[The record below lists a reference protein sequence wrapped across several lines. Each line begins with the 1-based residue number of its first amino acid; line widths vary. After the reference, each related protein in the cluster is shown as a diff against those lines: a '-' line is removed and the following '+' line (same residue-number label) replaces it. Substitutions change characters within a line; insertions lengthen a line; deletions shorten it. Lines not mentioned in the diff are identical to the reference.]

1 VTPRAAFLVG
11 LALAGASFG
20 CSVGEGEGWV
30 RSEKLYVEDCV
41 DGKFDLGPDFFGA
54 NSFRADALLI
64 RVQRGDNIEELS
76 DGLTVLV
83 NDLPTQR
90 ARVGQPISVG
100 MPVGVSPPGV
110 PIVYN
115 PNPPPVSL
123 ALYLHRSCHV
133 ENATVYSIDGS
144 ITFKSIFSG
153 DPNEESSD
161 DRLTEASFDA
171 TFADPRQLVGP
182 GSDDPN
188 LKSRVTGYFR
198 FFFQRGQPA
207 QPFN

>member
-1 VTPRAAFLVG
+1 MKRSL
-11 LALAGASFG
+11 LAPLDMALGVASFG

-30 RSEKLYVEDCV
+30 RSERLYVEDCV
-41 DGKFDLGPDFFGA
+41 NGKFDLGPDFFGA
-54 NSFRADALLI
+54 NSFRGDALQI

-76 DGLTVLV
+76 DGLDVLV
-83 NDLPTQR
+83 DDLPSRR
-90 ARVGQPISVG
+90 ALVGQATKVG

-115 PNPPPVSL
+115 PDPPPVSL
-123 ALYLHRSCHV
+123 ALYLHRSCHID
-133 ENATVYSIDGS
+133 NATVYSIAGT

-153 DPNEESSD
+153 DPNEESSE

-171 TFADPRQLVGP
+171 TFADPRQLVGS
-182 GSDDPN
+182 GGDDPTFQ
-188 LKSRVTGYFR
+188 SHVVGYFR
-198 FFFQRGQPA
+198 FYFQRGQPA

>member
-1 VTPRAAFLVG
+1 MSRLPMLAV
-11 LALAGASFG
+11 ALACASLG

-30 RSEKLYVEDCV
+30 RSDRLYIQDCV
-41 DGKFDLGPDFFGA
+41 NGKFDLGPDFFGA
-54 NSFRADALLI
+54 NSFRGDALQI

-76 DGLTVLV
+76 DGLMVLV

-90 ARVGQPISVG
+90 ARVGQAISVG

-115 PNPPPVSL
+115 DDPPAVSL
-123 ALYLHRSCHV
+123 ALYLHDSCHV
-133 ENATVYSIDGS
+133 ENGTVYSIAGT

-161 DRLTEASFDA
+161 LRLTDATFDA
-171 TFADPRQLVGP
+171 TFADPRQLVGAAAEDE
-182 GSDDPN
+182 S

>member
-1 VTPRAAFLVG
+1 MRHLAPL
-11 LALAGASFG
+11 LALGAASLG

-30 RSEKLYVEDCV
+30 HSDQLYVETCV
-41 DGKFDLGPDFFGA
+41 NGEFDLGPDFFGA
-54 NSFRADALLI
+54 NSFRGDALQI

-76 DGLTVLV
+76 DGLQVLV
-83 NDLPTQR
+83 NNLPTLR
-90 ARVGQPISVG
+90 ATVGQSVKVG

-110 PIVYN
+110 PITYN
-115 PNPPPVSL
+115 PDPPPVSM

-133 ENATVYSIDGS
+133 QNGTVYSVDGN

-153 DPNEESSD
+153 DPNEEDSD
-161 DRLTEASFDA
+161 DRLTEATFDVN
-171 TFADPRQLVGP
+171 FADPRQLVGA
-182 GSDDPN
+182 GMDDPS
-188 LKSRVTGYFR
+188 LKSQVTGYFR

>member
-1 VTPRAAFLVG
+1 MRALCF
-11 LALAGASFG
+11 ALLLGATSLG
-20 CSVGEGEGWV
+20 CTVGEGEGWV
-30 RSEKLYVEDCV
+30 RSERLYIEDCV
-41 DGKFDLGPDFFGA
+41 NGKFDLGPDFFGA
-54 NSFRADALLI
+54 NSFRGDALQI

-76 DGLTVLV
+76 DGLMVLV

-90 ARVGQPISVG
+90 ARVGQAISVG

-110 PIVYN
+110 PITYN
-115 PNPPPVSL
+115 PDPPPVSL
-123 ALYLHRSCHV
+123 ALYLHDSCHV
-133 ENATVYSIDGS
+133 ENGTVYSIDGS

-161 DRLTEASFDA
+161 KRLTDATFDA

-182 GSDDPN
+182 AGDDPN
-188 LKSRVTGYFR
+188 LKSRVTGHFR